1 VLVHL
6 LQSSPQQAEY
16 EVAGPGG
23 GAGTEEA
30 FVSRFTETMFR
41 NARESTK
48 GMVTGEP
55 HAPVRHTWREVH
67 QRARQVAGGLAAAG
81 VGHGDAVGVLAG
93 APVEIAPTAQGLW
106 MRGASLTMLHQ
117 PTPRTDLA
125 VWAEDSTTV
134 IDMIEAKAVIVS
146 DPFLPAVPVLEERG
160 VEVLTFEQLLA
171 SDPIDPIETDEDDLA
186 LMQLTSGSTGSPKA
200 VQITHRNV
208 CSNAEA
214 MFIGAQY
221 DVENDVMVSW
231 LPCFHDMGMIGFLTV
246 PMYFGAELVK
256 VTPMD
261 FLRDT
266 LLWAKLIDKYKGT
279 MTAAPNFAYSLF
291 AKRLRKQ
298 AKPGQFDLST
308 LRFALSG
315 AEPVEPTDVEDLI
328 DAGKPFGLQP
338 EAILPAYGMAETTLA
353 VSFSECNAGLVVDEV
368 DADLLAAL
376 RRAVPATRGN
386 TRRLASLGPLLDGLE
401 VRIVDED
408 GTILPTRGVGVIELR
423 GESLTPGYL
432 TMGGFMPAQ
441 DEHGW
446 YDTGD
451 LGYQMENGHV
461 VVCGRVKD
469 VIIMAGRNI
478 YPTDIERAAGRV
490 DGVRP
495 GCAVAVRLDAGHSR
509 ETFAVAVE
517 SNAFEDPA
525 EVRRIEHQVAHEVL
539 REVDVRPRNVVVL
552 GPGTIPKTPSGK
564 LRRANSV
571 TLVT

>member
-1 VLVHL
+1 
-6 LQSSPQQAEY
+6 
-16 EVAGPGG
+16 
-23 GAGTEEA
+23 
-30 FVSRFTETMFR
+30 VSRFTENMFR
-41 NARESTK
+41 RAHESTK

-55 HAPVRHTWREVH
+55 HQPVRHTWLEVY

-81 VGHGDAVGVLAG
+81 VGHGDVVGVLAG
-93 APVEIAPTAQGLW
+93 QPVEIAPTAQGLW

-117 PTPRTDLA
+117 PTPRTDLQS
-125 VWAEDSTTV
+125 WANDTTTV
-134 IDMIEAKAVIVS
+134 VDMIEAKVVIVS
-146 DPFLPAVPVLEERG
+146 DPFTAAAPVLTERG
-160 VEVLTFEQLLA
+160 IEVLTVEQLLA
-171 SDPIDPIETDEDDLA
+171 FDPIDPIATGEDDLA

-200 VQITHRNV
+200 VHITHRNIY
-208 CSNAEA
+208 SNAEA
-214 MFIGAQY
+214 MFISAKMDPSG
-221 DVENDVMVSW
+221 NDVMLSW
-231 LPCFHDMGMIGFLTV
+231 LPCFHDMGMVGFLTV
-246 PMYFGAELVK
+246 PMYFGVELVK

-266 LLWAKLIDKYKGT
+266 LLWAKLIDKYGGT
-279 MTAAPNFAYSLF
+279 MTAAPNFAYALF
-291 AKRLRKQ
+291 AKRLRNQ
-298 AKPGQFDLST
+298 ATPGQFDLST

-315 AEPVEPTDVEDLI
+315 AEPVDPADVEDLI
-328 DAGKPFGLQP
+328 EAGRPFGLRP
-338 EAILPAYGMAETTLA
+338 EAIMPAYGMAETTLA
-353 VSFSECNAGLVVDEV
+353 VSFSELGDGLVVDEV

-376 RRAVPATRGN
+376 RRAVPATKGN
-386 TRRLASLGPLLDGLE
+386 TKRLASLGPLLQGLE
-401 VRIVDED
+401 ARIVDED
-408 GTILPTRGVGVIELR
+408 GNVLPTRGVGVIELR
-423 GESLTPGYL
+423 GEPVTPGYT
-432 TMGGFMPAQ
+432 TMGGFIPAQ

-451 LGYQMENGHV
+451 LGYLMDNGHI

-490 DGVRP
+490 EGVRP

-517 SNAFEDPA
+517 SNAFEDPVA
-525 EVRRIEHQVAHEVL
+525 VRRIEHQVAHEVVS
-539 REVDVRPRNVVVL
+539 EVDVRPRNVVVL

>member
-1 VLVHL
+1 
-6 LQSSPQQAEY
+6 
-16 EVAGPGG
+16 
-23 GAGTEEA
+23 
-30 FVSRFTETMFR
+30 VSRFTEKMYR
-41 NARESTK
+41 NALTTST

-55 HAPVRHTWREVH
+55 HEPVRHTWGEVH
-67 QRARQVAGGLAAAG
+67 HKAGRIAGGLANAG

-93 APVEIAPTAQGLW
+93 APVEIAPIAQGLW

-117 PTPRTDLA
+117 PTPRTELQT
-125 VWAEDSTTV
+125 WAKDTTTV
-134 IDMIEAKAVIVS
+134 IDMIEAEVVIVS
-146 DPFLPAVPVLEERG
+146 DPFKVAIPVLVERG
-160 VEVLTFEQLLA
+160 ITVLTIEELLA
-171 SDPIDPIETDEDDLA
+171 AEPIEPIDTDEDDLA

-200 VQITHRNV
+200 VQITHRNLY
-208 CSNAEA
+208 SNAEA
-214 MFIGAQY
+214 MFIGAEY
-221 DVENDVMVSW
+221 DVDKDVMVSW
-231 LPCFHDMGMIGFLTV
+231 LPLFHDMGMIGFLTV

-279 MTAAPNFAYSLF
+279 MTAAPNFAYALL
-291 AKRLRKQ
+291 AKRLRNQ

-315 AEPVEPTDVEDLI
+315 AEPVDPADVEDLI
-328 DAGKPFGLQP
+328 DAGRPFRLPP

-353 VSFSECNAGLVVDEV
+353 VSFSECGAGLVVDEV

-376 RRAVPATRGN
+376 RRAVPATKGN
-386 TRRLASLGPLLDGLE
+386 TRRLASLGPLLEGLE
-401 VRIVDED
+401 ARVVDQD
-408 GTILPTRGVGVIELR
+408 GNVLPARGVGVIELR
-423 GESLTPGYL
+423 GESLTPGYT
-432 TMGGFMPAQ
+432 TMAGFVPAQ

-490 DGVRP
+490 GGVRP

-509 ETFAVAVE
+509 ESFAVAVE
-517 SNAFEDPA
+517 SNNWQDPA
-525 EVRRIEHQVAHEVL
+525 AVRRIEHQVAHEVVA
-539 REVDVRPRNVVVL
+539 EVDVRPRNVVVL

-571 TLVT
+571 SLVS

>member
-1 VLVHL
+1 M
-6 LQSSPQQAEY
+6 
-16 EVAGPGG
+16 
-23 GAGTEEA
+23 
-30 FVSRFTETMFR
+30 SRFTETMFR
-41 NARESTK
+41 NAREGSK

-55 HAPVRHTWREVH
+55 HAPVRHTWGEVH
-67 QRARQVAGGLAAAG
+67 ERARRVAGGLQAAG
-81 VGHGDAVGVLAG
+81 VGHGDAIGVLAG

-117 PTPRTDLA
+117 PTPRTDLV
-125 VWAEDSTTV
+125 VWAEDTMTV

-146 DPFLPAVPVLEERG
+146 EPFLVAIPVLEEKGIR
-160 VEVLTFEQLLA
+160 VLTVADLLA
-171 SDPIDPIETDEDDLA
+171 ADPVDPIEVGEDDLA

-200 VQITHRNV
+200 VQITHSNIY
-208 CSNAEA
+208 SNAEA

-221 DVENDVMVSW
+221 DVEKDVMVSW
-231 LPCFHDMGMIGFLTV
+231 LPCFHDMGMVGFLTI

-279 MTAAPNFAYSLF
+279 MTAAPNFAYALL
-291 AKRLRKQ
+291 AKRLRRN
-298 AKPGQFDLST
+298 AKPGDFDLST

-315 AEPVEPTDVEDLI
+315 AEPVEPADVEDLL
-328 DAGKPFGLQP
+328 DAGRPFGLSP
-338 EAILPAYGMAETTLA
+338 SAILPAYGMAETTLA

-386 TRRLASLGPLLDGLE
+386 TRRLASLGPLLKDLE
-401 VRIVDED
+401 IRVVGED

-441 DEHGW
+441 DEQGW

-490 DGVRP
+490 EGVRP
-495 GCAVAVRLDAGHSR
+495 GCAVAVRLDAGHAR

-517 SNAFEDPA
+517 ANAFEDA
-525 EVRRIEHQVAHEVL
+525 TEVRRIEHQVAHEVIK
-539 REVDVRPRNVVVL
+539 EVDVRPRNVVVL

-571 TLVT
+571 PLVT

>member
-1 VLVHL
+1 
-6 LQSSPQQAEY
+6 
-16 EVAGPGG
+16 
-23 GAGTEEA
+23 
-30 FVSRFTETMFR
+30 MFY
-41 NARESTK
+41 NARNSTR

-55 HAPVRHTWREVH
+55 HAPVRETWLEVH
-67 QRARQVAGGLAAAG
+67 ERARRIAGGLAAAG
-81 VGHGDAVGVLAG
+81 INHGDVVGMLVG
-93 APVEIAPTAQGLW
+93 APVEIAPAAQALW

-117 PTPRTDLA
+117 PTPRTDL
-125 VWAEDSTTV
+125 VMWAEDTMNV
-134 IDMIEAKAVIVS
+134 IGMIDAKAVIIS
-146 DPFLPAVPVLEERG
+146 EPFTAAAPVLAERG
-160 VEVLTFEQLLA
+160 VQVLSVEELLTA
-171 SDPIDPIETDEDDLA
+171 DPIDPVETGEDDLA

-200 VQITHRNV
+200 VQITHRNIY
-208 CSNAEA
+208 SNAEA
-214 MFIGAQY
+214 MFVGAKM
-221 DVENDVMVSW
+221 DPDGNDVMLSW
-231 LPCFHDMGMIGFLTV
+231 LPCFHDMGMVGFLTI
-246 PMYFGAELVK
+246 PMFFGVELVK

-279 MTAAPNFAYSLF
+279 MTAAPNFAYALF

-298 AKPGQFDLST
+298 AEPGQFDLSS

-315 AEPVEPTDVEDLI
+315 AEPVDPADVEDLI
-328 DAGKPFGLQP
+328 DAGRPFGLRP
-338 EAILPAYGMAETTLA
+338 EAVMPAYGMAETTLA
-353 VSFSECNAGLVVDEV
+353 VSFSDLGRGLVVDEV

-376 RRAVPATRGN
+376 RQAVPATKGN
-386 TRRLASLGPLLDGLE
+386 TRRLATLGPVLQDLE
-401 VRIVDED
+401 IRVVDEH
-408 GTILPTRGVGVIELR
+408 GNVMAPRGVGVIELR
-423 GESLTPGYL
+423 GECVTPGYL
-432 TMGGFMPAQ
+432 TMGGFLPAQ

-451 LGYQMENGHV
+451 LGYITEENYV

-490 DGVRP
+490 EGVRP

-517 SNAFEDPA
+517 SNAYQDPD
-525 EVRRIEHQVAHEVL
+525 EVHRIERQVAHEVVA
-539 REVDVRPRNVVVL
+539 EVDVRPRNVVVL

-571 TLVT
+571 SLVT

>member
-1 VLVHL
+1 
-6 LQSSPQQAEY
+6 
-16 EVAGPGG
+16 
-23 GAGTEEA
+23 
-30 FVSRFTETMFR
+30 VSRFTEKMFR
-41 NARESTK
+41 NARETTK

-55 HAPVRHTWREVH
+55 HTPVRHTWGEVH
-67 QRARQVAGGLAAAG
+67 ERARRIAGGLAAFG

-93 APVEIAPTAQGLW
+93 APVEIAPAAQGLW

-117 PTPRTDLA
+117 PTPRTDL
-125 VWAEDSTTV
+125 VLWAEDTTTV
-134 IDMIEAKAVIVS
+134 IDMIEAKVVLIS
-146 DPFLPAVPVLEERG
+146 DPFMVAKPVLEERG
-160 VEVLTFEQLLA
+160 IKVLTIEELLA
-171 SDPIDPIETDEDDLA
+171 ADPIDPIGVDEDDLA

-200 VQITHRNV
+200 VQITHRNLFA
-208 CSNAEA
+208 NLEA
-214 MFIGAQY
+214 MYISAQY
-221 DVENDVMVSW
+221 NADTDVMVSW
-231 LPCFHDMGMIGFLTV
+231 LPLFHDMGMIGFLAV
-246 PMYFGAELVK
+246 PMYFGGELVK

-261 FLRDT
+261 FMRDV
-266 LLWAKLIDKYKGT
+266 LLWAKLIHKYKGT

-315 AEPVEPTDVEDLI
+315 AEPVEPADVEDLN
-328 DAGKPFGLQP
+328 DAGAPFGLRRT
-338 EAILPAYGMAETTLA
+338 AILPAYGMAEITLA
-353 VSFSECNAGLVVDEV
+353 VAFSECGAGLVVDEV

-376 RRAVPATRGN
+376 RRAVPATKGN
-386 TRRLASLGPLLDGLE
+386 TRRLASLGPLLQGIE
-401 VRIVDED
+401 TRIVDED
-408 GTILPTRGVGVIELR
+408 GNVQPSRGVGVIELR
-423 GESLTPGYL
+423 SESVTPGYL
-432 TMGGFMPAQ
+432 TMAGFMPAQ
-441 DEHGW
+441 DEQGW

-461 VVCGRVKD
+461 IVCGRVKD

-490 DGVRP
+490 EGVRP

-517 SNAFEDPA
+517 SNAFEDPI

-539 REVDVRPRNVVVL
+539 NEVDMRPRNVVVL

>member
-1 VLVHL
+1 M
-6 LQSSPQQAEY
+6 
-16 EVAGPGG
+16 
-23 GAGTEEA
+23 
-30 FVSRFTETMFR
+30 SRFTETMFR
-41 NARESTK
+41 NAREGSK

-55 HAPVRHTWREVH
+55 QAPVRHTWGEVH
-67 QRARQVAGGLAAAG
+67 QRARRVAGGLQAAG
-81 VGHGDAVGVLAG
+81 VGHGDAIGVLAG

-117 PTPRTDLA
+117 PTPRTDL
-125 VWAEDSTTV
+125 VLWAEDTMTV

-146 DPFLPAVPVLEERG
+146 EPFLVAIPVLEEKG
-160 VEVLTFEQLLA
+160 IKVLTVADLLA
-171 SDPIDPIETDEDDLA
+171 AEPIDPIEVGEDDLA

-200 VQITHRNV
+200 VQITHANIY
-208 CSNAEA
+208 SNAEA

-221 DVENDVMVSW
+221 DVEKDVMVSW
-231 LPCFHDMGMIGFLTV
+231 LPCFHDMGMVGFLTI

-279 MTAAPNFAYSLF
+279 MTAAPNFAYALL
-291 AKRLRKQ
+291 AKRLRRN
-298 AKPGQFDLST
+298 AKPGDFDLST

-315 AEPVEPTDVEDLI
+315 AEPVEPADVEDLL
-328 DAGKPFGLQP
+328 DAGRPFGLNP
-338 EAILPAYGMAETTLA
+338 SAILPAYGMAETTLA

-386 TRRLASLGPLLDGLE
+386 TRRLASLGPLLKDLE
-401 VRIVDED
+401 IRVVGED
-408 GTILPTRGVGVIELR
+408 GTILPSRGVGVIELR

-441 DEHGW
+441 DEQGW

-495 GCAVAVRLDAGHSR
+495 GCAVAVRLDAGHAR

-539 REVDVRPRNVVVL
+539 KEVDVRPRNVVVL

-571 TLVT
+571 PLVT

>member
-1 VLVHL
+1 
-6 LQSSPQQAEY
+6 
-16 EVAGPGG
+16 
-23 GAGTEEA
+23 
-30 FVSRFTETMFR
+30 VSRFTDKMYR
-41 NARESTK
+41 NARNTRT

-55 HAPVRHTWREVH
+55 HAPVRHTWSEVH
-67 QRARQVAGGLAAAG
+67 EKARRIAGGLAAAG

-125 VWAEDSTTV
+125 IWAQDTTTV
-134 IDMIEAKAVIVS
+134 IDMIEAKAVVVS
-146 DPFLPAVPVLEERG
+146 DPFLAAIPVLQERG
-160 VEVLTFEQLLA
+160 VKVVTVEELLA
-171 SDPIDPIETDEDDLA
+171 ADPIDPVETDEDDVA

-200 VQITHRNV
+200 VVITHRNV
-208 CSNAEA
+208 FSNAEA
-214 MFIGAQY
+214 MFIGAEY
-221 DVENDVMVSW
+221 DVDRDVMVSW

-279 MTAAPNFAYSLF
+279 MTAAPNFAYALF

-315 AEPVEPTDVEDLI
+315 SEPVEPADVEDLI
-328 DAGKPFGLQP
+328 EAGKPFGLPP

-353 VSFSECNAGLVVDEV
+353 VAFSECGAGLVVDEV

-376 RRAVPATRGN
+376 RRAVPATKGN
-386 TRRLASLGPLLDGLE
+386 TRRLASLGPLLRDLE
-401 VRIVDED
+401 ARIVDED
-408 GTILPTRGVGVIELR
+408 GNVLPTRGVGIIELR
-423 GESLTPGYL
+423 GEALTPGYI
-432 TMGGFMPAQ
+432 TMGGFVPAQ
-441 DEHGW
+441 DERGW

-451 LGYQMENGHV
+451 LGYLMENGHV

-478 YPTDIERAAGRV
+478 YPTDIERAACRV

-517 SNAFEDPA
+517 SNAWEDPV
-525 EVRRIEHQVAHEVL
+525 EVRRIEHQVAHEVVA
-539 REVDVRPRNVVVL
+539 EVDLRPRNVVVL

-571 TLVT
+571 ALVS

>member
-1 VLVHL
+1 
-6 LQSSPQQAEY
+6 
-16 EVAGPGG
+16 
-23 GAGTEEA
+23 
-30 FVSRFTETMFR
+30 VSRFTENMFR
-41 NARESTK
+41 NAHESTK
-48 GMVTGEP
+48 GLVTGEP
-55 HAPVRHTWREVH
+55 HQPVRHTWLEVH
-67 QRARQVAGGLAAAG
+67 QRARRVAGGLAAAG

-117 PTPRTDLA
+117 PTPRTDLV
-125 VWAEDSTTV
+125 VWAEDTTTV

-146 DPFLPAVPVLEERG
+146 DPFLVAVPVLQERG
-160 VEVLTFEQLLA
+160 IKVLTIEQLLA
-171 SDPIDPIETDEDDLA
+171 SDPIDPIETGEDDLA

-208 CSNAEA
+208 HSNAEA

-221 DVENDVMVSW
+221 DVEKDVMVSW
-231 LPCFHDMGMIGFLTV
+231 LPCFHDMGMVGFLTI

-279 MTAAPNFAYSLF
+279 MTAAPNFAYALF
-291 AKRLRKQ
+291 AKRLRNQ
-298 AKPGQFDLST
+298 AEPGQFDLST

-315 AEPVEPTDVEDLI
+315 AEQVDPSDVDDLI
-328 DAGKPFGLQP
+328 DAGKPFGLR
-338 EAILPAYGMAETTLA
+338 ASAVLPAYGMAETTLA

-376 RRAVPATRGN
+376 RRAVPASRGN

-401 VRIVDED
+401 IRIVDED
-408 GTILPTRGVGVIELR
+408 GNVLPTRGVGVIELR
-423 GESLTPGYL
+423 GEPVTPGYI
-432 TMGGFMPAQ
+432 TMGGFIPAQ
-441 DEHGW
+441 DEQGW

-451 LGYQMENGHV
+451 LGYLMDNGHV

-490 DGVRP
+490 AGVRP

-517 SNAFEDPA
+517 SNAFEDPT
-525 EVRRIEHQVAHEVL
+525 EVRRIEHQVAHEVVS
-539 REVDVRPRNVVVL
+539 EVDVRPRNVVVL

>member
-1 VLVHL
+1 
-6 LQSSPQQAEY
+6 
-16 EVAGPGG
+16 
-23 GAGTEEA
+23 
-30 FVSRFTETMFR
+30 VSRFTENMFR
-41 NARESTK
+41 NAHESTK

-55 HAPVRHTWREVH
+55 HQPVRQTWLEVH

-125 VWAEDSTTV
+125 VWAEDTSTV

-146 DPFLPAVPVLEERG
+146 DQFMAAAPVLEGRG
-160 VEVLTFEQLLA
+160 IKVLTVERLLA
-171 SDPIDPIETDEDDLA
+171 SDPIDPIDTGEDDLA

-200 VQITHRNV
+200 VQITHRNIY
-208 CSNAEA
+208 SNAEA
-214 MFIGAQY
+214 MFIGAKM
-221 DVENDVMVSW
+221 DPSGNDVMLSW

-246 PMYFGAELVK
+246 PMYFGVELVK
-256 VTPMD
+256 VTPID

-315 AEPVEPTDVEDLI
+315 AEPVEPADVEDLI
-328 DAGKPFGLQP
+328 DAGKPFGLRP
-338 EAILPAYGMAETTLA
+338 EAVMPAYGMAETTLA
-353 VSFSECNAGLVVDEV
+353 VSFSELGDGLVVDEV
-368 DADLLAAL
+368 DADLLGAL
-376 RRAVPATRGN
+376 RRAVPATKGN
-386 TRRLASLGPLLDGLE
+386 TRRFASLGPLLEGLE
-401 VRIVDED
+401 ARIVDDD
-408 GTILPTRGVGVIELR
+408 GNVLPHRGVGVIELR
-423 GESLTPGYL
+423 GEPVTPGYI
-432 TMGGFMPAQ
+432 TMGGFIPAQ

-451 LGYQMENGHV
+451 LGYLLENGHI

-478 YPTDIERAAGRV
+478 YPTDIERAACRV
-490 DGVRP
+490 EGVRP

-517 SNAFEDPA
+517 SNAFEDPV
-525 EVRRIEHQVAHEVL
+525 EVRRIEHQVAHEVVS
-539 REVDVRPRNVVVL
+539 EVDVRPRNVVVL

>member
-1 VLVHL
+1 M
-6 LQSSPQQAEY
+6 
-16 EVAGPGG
+16 
-23 GAGTEEA
+23 
-30 FVSRFTETMFR
+30 SRFTDNMFR
-41 NARESTK
+41 SARESSK

-55 HAPVRHTWREVH
+55 HAPVRHTWGEVH
-67 QRARQVAGGLAAAG
+67 ERARRIAGGLAAAG
-81 VGHGDAVGVLAG
+81 VGPGDAVGVLAG
-93 APVEIAPTAQGLW
+93 APVEIAPTAQGVW
-106 MRGASLTMLHQ
+106 MRAASLTMLHQ

-125 VWAEDSTTV
+125 VWAEDTMTV
-134 IDMIEAKAVIVS
+134 VDMIDAKAVIIS
-146 DPFLPAVPVLEERG
+146 DPFMAAAPVLEEKG
-160 VEVLTFEQLLA
+160 LKVVTVADLLA
-171 SDPIDPIETDEDDLA
+171 AEPIDPEEAGEDDLA

-200 VQITHRNV
+200 VQITHRNIY
-208 CSNAEA
+208 SNAEA
-214 MFIGAQY
+214 MFISAEY
-221 DVENDVMVSW
+221 DVEKDVMVSW

-256 VTPMD
+256 ITPMD

-279 MTAAPNFAYSLF
+279 MTAAPNFAYALF

-298 AKPGQFDLST
+298 ATPGQFDLST

-315 AEPVEPTDVEDLI
+315 AEPVEPADVEDLI
-328 DAGKPFGLQP
+328 DAGKPFGLKP
-338 EAILPAYGMAETTLA
+338 SAILPAYGMAETVLA
-353 VSFSECNAGLVVDEV
+353 VSFSKCGAGLVVDEV

-376 RRAVPATRGN
+376 RQAVPATKGN
-386 TRRLASLGPLLDGLE
+386 TRRLASLGPLLKGIE
-401 VRIVDED
+401 IRIVDEH
-408 GTILPTRGVGVIELR
+408 GNSLPPRGVGVIQLR
-423 GESLTPGYL
+423 GEPVTPGYL
-432 TMGGFMPAQ
+432 TMAGFLPAQ

-451 LGYQMENGHV
+451 LGYLMENGHV

-490 DGVRP
+490 EGVRP

-517 SNAFEDPA
+517 SNAWQDPA
-525 EVRRIEHQVAHEVL
+525 EVRRIEHQVAHEVVT
-539 REVDVRPRNVVVL
+539 EVDMRPRNVVVL
-552 GPGTIPKTPSGK
+552 GPGSIPKTPSGK

-571 TLVT
+571 ALVT

>member
-1 VLVHL
+1 M
-6 LQSSPQQAEY
+6 
-16 EVAGPGG
+16 
-23 GAGTEEA
+23 
-30 FVSRFTETMFR
+30 SRFTEKMYRSALNPKT
-41 NARESTK
+41 

-55 HAPVRHTWREVH
+55 HAPVRHTWGEVH
-67 QRARQVAGGLAAAG
+67 QKARRIAGGLAAAG

-117 PTPRTDLA
+117 PTPRTDLGL
-125 VWAEDSTTV
+125 WALDTATV
-134 IDMIEAKAVIVS
+134 IDMIEAKAVVVS
-146 DPFLPAVPVLEERG
+146 DPFLAAIPVLEERG
-160 VEVLTFEQLLA
+160 VKVVTVEQLLA
-171 SDPIDPIETDEDDLA
+171 ADPIDPIETNEDDVA

-200 VQITHRNV
+200 VVITHRNV
-208 CSNAEA
+208 YSNAEA
-214 MFIGAQY
+214 MFIGAEY
-221 DVENDVMVSW
+221 DVDLDVMVSW

-256 VTPMD
+256 ITPMD

-279 MTAAPNFAYSLF
+279 MTAAPNFAYALF

-315 AEPVEPTDVEDLI
+315 SEPVEPTDVEDLI
-328 DAGKPFGLQP
+328 DAGKPFGLRP
-338 EAILPAYGMAETTLA
+338 DAILPAYGMAETTLA
-353 VSFSECNAGLVVDEV
+353 VAFSECGAGLVVDEV
-368 DADLLAAL
+368 DANLLAAL
-376 RRAVPATRGN
+376 RRAVPATKGN
-386 TRRLASLGPLLDGLE
+386 TRRLASLGPLLQDLE
-401 VRIVDED
+401 ARIVDED
-408 GTILPTRGVGVIELR
+408 GNVLPARGVGIIELR
-423 GESLTPGYL
+423 GEALTPGYI
-432 TMGGFMPAQ
+432 TMGGFVPAQ

-451 LGYQMENGHV
+451 LGYLMENGHV

-478 YPTDIERAAGRV
+478 YPTDIERAACRV

-517 SNAFEDPA
+517 SNAWEDPA
-525 EVRRIEHQVAHEVL
+525 EVRRIEHRVAHEVVT
-539 REVDVRPRNVVVL
+539 EVDVRPRNVVVL

-571 TLVT
+571 ALVS

>member
-1 VLVHL
+1 
-6 LQSSPQQAEY
+6 
-16 EVAGPGG
+16 
-23 GAGTEEA
+23 
-30 FVSRFTETMFR
+30 VSRFTDKMYR
-41 NARESTK
+41 NARNTRT

-55 HAPVRHTWREVH
+55 HAPVRHTWAEVH
-67 QRARQVAGGLAAAG
+67 EKARRIAGGLAAAG

-125 VWAEDSTTV
+125 IWAQDTTTV
-134 IDMIEAKAVIVS
+134 IDMIEAKAVVVS
-146 DPFLPAVPVLEERG
+146 DPFLAAIPVLQDRG
-160 VEVLTFEQLLA
+160 VKVVTVEELLA
-171 SDPIDPIETDEDDLA
+171 AEPIDSVETDEDDVA

-200 VQITHRNV
+200 VVITHRNV
-208 CSNAEA
+208 FSNAEA
-214 MFIGAQY
+214 MFIGAEY
-221 DVENDVMVSW
+221 DVDRDVMVSW

-279 MTAAPNFAYSLF
+279 MTAAPNFAYALF

-315 AEPVEPTDVEDLI
+315 SEPVEPADVEDLI
-328 DAGKPFGLQP
+328 EAGKPFGLPP

-353 VSFSECNAGLVVDEV
+353 VAFSECGAGLVVDEV

-376 RRAVPATRGN
+376 RRAVPATKGN
-386 TRRLASLGPLLDGLE
+386 TRRLASLGPLLRDLE
-401 VRIVDED
+401 ARIVDED
-408 GTILPTRGVGVIELR
+408 GNVLPTRGVGIIELR
-423 GESLTPGYL
+423 GEALTPGYI
-432 TMGGFMPAQ
+432 TMGGFVPAQ
-441 DEHGW
+441 DERGW

-451 LGYQMENGHV
+451 LGYLMENGHV

-478 YPTDIERAAGRV
+478 YPTDIERAACRV

-517 SNAFEDPA
+517 SNAWEDPA
-525 EVRRIEHQVAHEVL
+525 EVRRIEHQVAHEVVA
-539 REVDVRPRNVVVL
+539 EVDLRPRNVVVL

-571 TLVT
+571 ALVS

>member
-1 VLVHL
+1 M
-6 LQSSPQQAEY
+6 
-16 EVAGPGG
+16 
-23 GAGTEEA
+23 
-30 FVSRFTETMFR
+30 SRFTEKMFR
-41 NARESTK
+41 NARETTK

-55 HAPVRHTWREVH
+55 HTPVRHTWGEVH
-67 QRARQVAGGLAAAG
+67 ERARQIAGGLAAVG

-125 VWAEDSTTV
+125 LWAEDTTTV
-134 IDMIEAKAVIVS
+134 VAMIEAKAVIISEPFLAAAPVLQERGIKVLTVEQLLVS
-146 DPFLPAVPVLEERG
+146 DPV
-160 VEVLTFEQLLA
+160 
-171 SDPIDPIETDEDDLA
+171 DPIETGEDDLA

-200 VQITHRNV
+200 VQITHRNLFA
-208 CSNAEA
+208 NLEA
-214 MFIGAQY
+214 MYISAEY
-221 DVENDVMVSW
+221 NADTDVMISW
-231 LPCFHDMGMIGFLTV
+231 LPLFHDMGMIGFLTV
-246 PMYFGAELVK
+246 PMYFGGELVK

-261 FLRDT
+261 FMRDT
-266 LLWAKLIDKYKGT
+266 LLWAKLIDKYRGT

-308 LRFALSG
+308 LRLALSG
-315 AEPVEPTDVEDLI
+315 AEPVEPADVEDLCE
-328 DAGKPFGLQP
+328 AGAPFGLKPQ
-338 EAILPAYGMAETTLA
+338 AILPAYGMAEITLA
-353 VSFSECNAGLVVDEV
+353 VAFSECGAGLVVDEV

-376 RRAVPATRGN
+376 RRAVPATKGN
-386 TRRLASLGPLLDGLE
+386 TRRLASLGPLLQGIE
-401 VRIVDED
+401 ARIVDED
-408 GTILPTRGVGVIELR
+408 GNILPPRGVGVIELR
-423 GESLTPGYL
+423 GESVTPGYI
-432 TMGGFMPAQ
+432 TMGGFIPAQ
-441 DEHGW
+441 DAQGW

-451 LGYQMENGHV
+451 LGYRMENGHV

-490 DGVRP
+490 AGVRP

-517 SNAFEDPA
+517 SNAFEDLA
-525 EVRRIEHQVAHEVL
+525 EVRRIEHQVAHEVVA
-539 REVDVRPRNVVVL
+539 EVDVRPRNVVVL

>member
-1 VLVHL
+1 M
-6 LQSSPQQAEY
+6 
-16 EVAGPGG
+16 
-23 GAGTEEA
+23 
-30 FVSRFTETMFR
+30 SRFTETMFR

-55 HAPVRHTWREVH
+55 HEPVRHTWREVH
-67 QRARQVAGGLAAAG
+67 ESARRVAGGLAAVG

-125 VWAEDSTTV
+125 VWAEDTTTV

-146 DPFLPAVPVLEERG
+146 DPFTAAAPVLEERG
-160 VEVLTFEQLLA
+160 VKVLTVNQLLV
-171 SDPIDPIETDEDDLA
+171 SEPTDPVDTDEDDLA

-208 CSNAEA
+208 YSNAEA
-214 MFIGAQY
+214 MFVGAEY
-221 DVENDVMVSW
+221 DVEKDVMVSW
-231 LPCFHDMGMIGFLTV
+231 LPCFHDMGMVGFLTI

-256 VTPMD
+256 VTPLD

-279 MTAAPNFAYSLF
+279 MTAAPNFAYALF
-291 AKRLRKQ
+291 AKRLRNQ
-298 AKPGQFDLST
+298 AEPGQFDLST

-315 AEPVEPTDVEDLI
+315 AEPVDPADVDDLI
-328 DAGKPFGLQP
+328 DAGKPFGLRAS
-338 EAILPAYGMAETTLA
+338 AILPAYGMAETTLA
-353 VSFSECNAGLVVDEV
+353 VSFSPCGAGLIVDEV
-368 DADLLAAL
+368 DADLLGAL
-376 RRAVPATRGN
+376 RRAVPATHGN
-386 TRRLASLGPLLDGLE
+386 TRRLASLGPLLEGLE
-401 VRIVDED
+401 TRIVDEN
-408 GTILPTRGVGVIELR
+408 GNVLPTRGVGVIELR
-423 GESLTPGYL
+423 GESLTPGYI
-432 TMGGFMPAQ
+432 TMGGFIPAQ

-451 LGYQMENGHV
+451 LGYQMENGHI

-509 ETFAVAVE
+509 ESFAVAVE
-517 SNAFEDPA
+517 SNAFDDPA
-525 EVRRIEHQVAHEVL
+525 EVRRIEHQVAHEVVT
-539 REVDVRPRNVVVL
+539 EVDMRPRNVVVL

-564 LRRANSV
+564 LRRSTSV
-571 TLVT
+571 ALVT

>member
-1 VLVHL
+1 M
-6 LQSSPQQAEY
+6 
-16 EVAGPGG
+16 
-23 GAGTEEA
+23 
-30 FVSRFTETMFR
+30 SRFTEKMFR
-41 NARESTK
+41 NARASTK

-55 HAPVRHTWREVH
+55 HTPVRHTWGEVH
-67 QRARQVAGGLAAAG
+67 QRALQVAGGLAAAG

-106 MRGASLTMLHQ
+106 ARGASLTMLHQ

-125 VWAEDSTTV
+125 VWAEDTTIV
-134 IDMIEAKAVIVS
+134 IDMIEAKAVVIS
-146 DPFLPAVPVLEERG
+146 DPFMPAAPVLEERG
-160 VEVLTFEQLLA
+160 IKVLTVEQLLA
-171 SDPIDPIETDEDDLA
+171 CDPIDPVETGEDDLA

-200 VQITHRNV
+200 VQVTHRNV
-208 CSNAEA
+208 YSNAEA

-221 DVENDVMVSW
+221 DVEKDVMVSW

-298 AKPGQFDLST
+298 AEPGQFDLST

-315 AEPVEPTDVEDLI
+315 AEPVEPADVEDLI
-328 DAGKPFGLQP
+328 DAGKPFGLSP
-338 EAILPAYGMAETTLA
+338 SAILPAYGMAETTLA

-386 TRRLASLGPLLDGLE
+386 TRRLASLGPLLQGIE
-401 VRIVDED
+401 ARIVDED
-408 GTILPTRGVGVIELR
+408 GNVLPARGVGVIELR
-423 GESLTPGYL
+423 GESLTPGYI

-441 DEHGW
+441 DEYGW

-509 ETFAVAVE
+509 ESFAVAVE
-517 SNAFEDPA
+517 SNDFEDPA
-525 EVRRIEHQVAHEVL
+525 EVRRIEHLVAHEVL
-539 REVDVRPRNVVVL
+539 KEVDVRPRNVVVL
-552 GPGTIPKTPSGK
+552 GPGMIPKTPSGK
-564 LRRANSV
+564 LRRATSV

>member
-1 VLVHL
+1 
-6 LQSSPQQAEY
+6 
-16 EVAGPGG
+16 
-23 GAGTEEA
+23 
-30 FVSRFTETMFR
+30 VSRFTETMFR
-41 NARESTK
+41 NARESAK

-55 HAPVRHTWREVH
+55 GQPVRHTWAQVH
-67 QRARQVAGGLAAAG
+67 ERARRVAGGLAAAG
-81 VGHGDAVGVLAG
+81 VGHHDSVGVLAG

-117 PTPRTDLA
+117 PTPRTDLTLWADDTTA
-125 VWAEDSTTV
+125 VIS
-134 IDMIEAKAVIVS
+134 MIEAKAVIVS
-146 DPFLPAVPVLEERG
+146 HPFLAAVPVLEECG
-160 VEVLTFEQLLA
+160 IKVLTVEQLLA
-171 SDPIDPIETDEDDLA
+171 SDPIDPIDTDEDDLA

-200 VQITHRNV
+200 VQITHRNIY
-208 CSNAEA
+208 SNAEA
-214 MFIGAQY
+214 MFVGAKM
-221 DVENDVMVSW
+221 DPSGNDVMLSW

-246 PMYFGAELVK
+246 PMYFGVELVK

-298 AKPGQFDLST
+298 GKPGQFDLST

-315 AEPVEPTDVEDLI
+315 AEPVDPADVEDLI
-328 DAGKPFGLQP
+328 EAGRPFGLRP
-338 EAILPAYGMAETTLA
+338 EAVMPAYGMAETTLA
-353 VSFSECNAGLVVDEV
+353 VSFSELGDGLVVDEV

-376 RRAVPATRGN
+376 RRAVPATKGN
-386 TRRLASLGPLLDGLE
+386 TRRYASLGPLLEGLE
-401 VRIVDED
+401 ARIVDED
-408 GTILPTRGVGVIELR
+408 GNVLPPRGVGVIELR
-423 GESLTPGYL
+423 GEPVTPGYI
-432 TMGGFMPAQ
+432 TMGGFIPAQ

-451 LGYQMENGHV
+451 LGYLMENGHI

-478 YPTDIERAAGRV
+478 YPTDIERAACRV
-490 DGVRP
+490 EGVRP

-517 SNAFEDPA
+517 SNAYEDPA
-525 EVRRIEHQVAHEVL
+525 EVRRIEHQVAHEVVG
-539 REVDVRPRNVVVL
+539 EVDMRPRNVVVL